1 VASSLVISAAE
12 TNSCSDHEGASQD
25 RKRGPS
31 QGVAEEIVKQPKQTP
46 AQLAGER
53 KTKFASDKDGLLSS
67 FIYCFYLFALFLFA
81 CFCSCLQD
89 LLLCTYSRKPERRR
103 GSADKGKG
111 IPQTTR
117 SSCDWEPRIHS
128 KTVLDMI
135 SARASRIPCK
145 LT

>member
-12 TNSCSDHEGASQD
+12 TTSCSDHEGASQD

-67 FIYCFYLFALFLFA
+67 FIYCFYLPF
-81 CFCSCLQD
+81 S
-89 LLLCTYSRKPERRR
+89 YSRAFAVAYKIFSSAHIRESRKDVGGRPTKGR
-103 GSADKGKG
+103 GS
-111 IPQTTR
+111 R
-117 SSCDWEPRIHS
+117 RPRGVPAIGS
-128 KTVLDMI
+128 LGST
-135 SARASRIPCK
+135 AK
-145 LT
+145 LSLI